1 MACRRCEAG
10 GFETADR
17 ARNYDQAAEL
27 HSCLKH
33 RYGPCGVLS
42 GKSIRILFIS
52 PQRADTGHSDQEK
65 IAFRS
70 SFKPAGYGSVSKLP
84 TDTFD

>member
-27 HSCLKH
+27 HSYLKH

-42 GKSIRILFIS
+42 GKSIRIPFIS